1 MPGPGRWVGEG
12 EGNGYFVIHTHT
24 HTHTHIYLLCSYY
37 KPGTKVSLLI
47 AKIKIIMAKI

>member
-1 MPGPGRWVGEG
+1 MPGPGRWVGER

-24 HTHTHIYLLCSYY
+24 HTHTYLLCSYY

-47 AKIKIIMAKI
+47 AKIKTIMAKI